1 MQLHGAD
8 SLKLAE
14 PILIELSFLIIC
26 FLQTHPNNFIIVEIT
41 GPQRLENGVFVSSFL
56 RYDEGK
62 NNICY

>member
-41 GPQRLENGVFVSSFL
+41 GPQRLENGENGV
-56 RYDEGK
+56 
-62 NNICY
+62 